1 MISRTRHGREQVS
14 LVRALSKLGVASRTE
29 AEQLIRK
36 GHVAVNDQVVR
47 SPHAW
52 LDIRSDHIS
61 IDGKAARSAVHVYL
75 VMHKPTGVV
84 TTRSDERGRRT
95 VFDLLPAGTP
105 KVFPVGR
112 LDKDTSGLLLF
123 TNDVRFGDRLTDPSH
138 HVPKRYLV
146 TVAQPPPPEQIALWR
161 RGMKL
166 EDGTKLL
173 PAHLESCHGEPLQF
187 MLSIAEG
194 KNRQIRRMME
204 ESGCA
209 LIALSRRSI
218 GSLELGNL
226 PVGQVRLLTA
236 DERRDLL
243 GLAGG
248 SVENKGG
255 IL

>member
-14 LVRALSKLGVASRTE
+14 LVRALSKLGLASRTE

-36 GHVAVNDQVVR
+36 GQVAVNDQVVR
-47 SPHAW
+47 SPHTW
-52 LDIRSDHIS
+52 LDLRSDRIS
-61 IDGKAARSAVHVYL
+61 IDGKAARSAIPVYL

-95 VFDLLPAGTP
+95 VFDLLPEGTP

-146 TVAQPPPPEQIALWR
+146 TVADPLHPEQIARWS

-166 EDGTKLL
+166 QDGTQLL
-173 PAHLESCHGEPLQF
+173 PAHVESCHGEPRQF
-187 MLSIAEG
+187 MLSITEG

-204 ESGCA
+204 ESGCV
-209 LIALSRRSI
+209 IIGLSRRSI
-218 GSLELGNL
+218 GSLELGDL
-226 PVGQVRLLTA
+226 PAGQARLLTA
-236 DERRDLL
+236 DERRELL
-243 GLAGG
+243 GSAGG
-248 SVENKGG
+248 SDENKGG
-255 IL
+255 IS

>member
-1 MISRTRHGREQVS
+1 MAGSRYPLCAHYQSWALLRARKRSNLSREGR
-14 LVRALSKLGVASRTE
+14 
-29 AEQLIRK
+29 
-36 GHVAVNDQVVR
+36 VAVNHRVVR
-47 SPHAW
+47 SPYTW
-52 LDIRSDHIS
+52 LDLRSDRIS
-61 IDGKAARSAVHVYL
+61 IDGYAARSAVPVYL

-112 LDKDTSGLLLF
+112 LDKDTSGLLLL

-146 TVAQPPPPEQIALWR
+146 TVAEPVHPDLIALWG

-166 EDGTKLL
+166 EDGTQLL
-173 PAHLESCHGEPLQF
+173 PAHVESSPGEPRQF
-187 MLSIAEG
+187 MLSITEG
-194 KNRQIRRMME
+194 KNRQIRRMMK

-209 LIALSRRSI
+209 IIALARRSI
-218 GSLELGNL
+218 GTVDLGNL
-226 PVGQVRLLTA
+226 PVGKVRMLTA

-243 GLAGG
+243 GSAGG

-255 IL
+255 IS